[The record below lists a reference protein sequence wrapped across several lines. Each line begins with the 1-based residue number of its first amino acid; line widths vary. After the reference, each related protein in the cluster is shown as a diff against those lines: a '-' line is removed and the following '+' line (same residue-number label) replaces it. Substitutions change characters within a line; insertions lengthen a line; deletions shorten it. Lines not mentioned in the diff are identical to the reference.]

1 MTDASSSRTRE
12 YVKYLGTSSLP
23 QCEKNKRLL
32 DLQSKV
38 IEPNKGNF
46 IPELSPDY
54 NPRTGMLEFDNSR
67 PVGLISSSND
77 SSSNNRIA
85 SKWIIKD

>member
-1 MTDASSSRTRE
+1 MVDERTKE
-12 YVKYLGTSSLP
+12 YVRYLGTGSLP

-46 IPELSPDY
+46 IPELSPNW
-54 NPRTGMLEFDNSR
+54 NPKTGMLESDNIR
-67 PVGLISSSND
+67 PVGLISSD
-77 SSSNNRIA
+77 SSNSNKIA